1 MQDYREFRKRCEIYR
16 KKMQIG
22 NRQSEVVYNL
32 VTLMSGKSWDL
43 VEDMTMDQ
51 MAADNAYDL
60 LFERLDRGF
69 KYDPLTEL
77 PDDFEQYFVR
87 LQRKPHQTLQDY
99 MNDYTRCE
107 RRLQMTHSVNL
118 PEKVRAWWFLRRSG
132 ITKEQRQLILTNT
145 GTGGLTIEEVM
156 KSMSFILGQDSTL
169 QSTSSSRWS
178 RPPGKPVDTYYCDE
192 DQTYDWAAGSDEV
205 VMDPSPA
212 YYGEDYDWDDWQD
225 GATECAEDIAFVDHC
240 EQVYDVD
247 EFDDV
252 FANYQDAK
260 AKMNALRNSRGF
272 YPVVAMLPPHV
283 SGQSQGGQPR
293 GKSSGKSKSKS
304 KDEPHQ
310 VLLPEDTESHVGE
323 HIDGGIQQLLD
334 EVMVAEDTLDVS
346 QPRQSV
352 LPATTRQ
359 SDGKDEQEIGAVKR
373 LHGHVLRKL
382 QRQAEE
388 ACRVEDKMLQQG
400 QSIDNASNAPGGK
413 SRSSMAEDYPER
425 LAKKLAQLMQADPD
439 ETPVLAAEDE
449 DVDMPEVGKAAMN
462 YVVRLHRNLGHP
474 GSNVLC
480 KMLEEVQATEN
491 VMTEYELEDLMNDEN
506 EEYEPTEPPSDQ
518 EARDDAIPEDEIPG
532 AVLMYQNRRSEEMN
546 QRPNS
551 SASPSTEV
559 PECPSIAG
567 DDQEMKREMEDDIQ
581 ESALKR
587 ARKAADIPDYMKK
600 VMPVTIHKGLDDLCL
615 LCFSD
620 AAFNVRSDGSSQ
632 GGYIVV
638 LTSQKALSGQ
648 QVPYNVLS
656 WRSFKLIRVCRSS
669 LSAESQACS
678 TALDELMMVRSMLAM
693 MLNPQ
698 LDPMAEATAAECGKS
713 AIIIDAKALY
723 DSLKKDGI
731 GSSADKRAG
740 IEILCIKEEIKRLK
754 TELRWVSSERML
766 ADGLTKIHARQ
777 QMTEMLKSG
786 WLSIVHDESYTAA
799 KKKNKEERQA
809 STANT
814 FGYTNQV
821 AARISMVVALNHVA
835 EATTMDNTQTE
846 GEELGV
852 VESAFFN
859 YAFFVTALSLLLGV
873 PMVAYGIYKC
883 MCRLFQFIKYL
894 YYQERLITMLRLEN
908 LELKEEA
915 ENSRKELAR
924 LRTRLV
930 RMRVG
935 LCFYTEGG
943 TRWHVFNDCRSFRA
957 SSRVLN
963 KDGLCR
969 VCWERL
975 QDETAGEDK
984 IMQTNPVLESFGNA
998 MTVRNNNSSRF
1009 GKWLQMTVSPSLSIE
1024 SCTVTDYLL
1033 ELTRV
1038 CSQGSKERNYHI
1050 FFQLID
1056 ARQSDELKSLG
1067 IMEAKDYAYLKNCL
1081 AKAPGIDDSR
1091 FFEEL
1096 KDAFQGLGIGPKLQL
1111 EVFSI
1116 VAGLLLMGNVEFAEE
1131 GEAAKL
1137 TDESDSAPIK
1147 KASQVLGLE
1156 LEALKS
1162 ALLKRLI
1169 KVGKDVTA
1177 KPRTAP
1183 QARATADAVARLLR
1197 SFMNLAEYVYTMW
1210 TNVQLQVA
1218 SFRHCN

>member
-1 MQDYREFRKRCEIYR
+1 MQ
-16 KKMQIG
+16 
-22 NRQSEVVYNL
+22 L
-32 VTLMSGKSWDL
+32 VGLIIVHVD
-43 VEDMTMDQ
+43 
-51 MAADNAYDL
+51 DL
-60 LFERLDRGF
+60 LMGF
-69 KYDPLTEL
+69 NMNDHDADKTIQKIEGAFDFGKWQEL
-77 PDDFEQYFVR
+77 KEKEDIIYCGVRISKQGEKVSLDFE
-87 LQRKPHQTLQDY
+87 
-99 MNDYTRCE
+99 
-107 RRLQMTHSVNL
+107 
-118 PEKVRAWWFLRRSG
+118 
-132 ITKEQRQLILTNT
+132 
-145 GTGGLTIEEVM
+145 
-156 KSMSFILGQDSTL
+156 
-169 QSTSSSRWS
+169 
-178 RPPGKPVDTYYCDE
+178 
-192 DQTYDWAAGSDEV
+192 
-205 VMDPSPA
+205 
-212 YYGEDYDWDDWQD
+212 
-225 GATECAEDIAFVDHC
+225 
-240 EQVYDVD
+240 
-247 EFDDV
+247 
-252 FANYQDAK
+252 
-260 AKMNALRNSRGF
+260 
-272 YPVVAMLPPHV
+272 
-283 SGQSQGGQPR
+283 
-293 GKSSGKSKSKS
+293 
-304 KDEPHQ
+304 
-310 VLLPEDTESHVGE
+310 
-323 HIDGGIQQLLD
+323 
-334 EVMVAEDTLDVS
+334 
-346 QPRQSV
+346 
-352 LPATTRQ
+352 
-359 SDGKDEQEIGAVKR
+359 
-373 LHGHVLRKL
+373 
-382 QRQAEE
+382 
-388 ACRVEDKMLQQG
+388 
-400 QSIDNASNAPGGK
+400 
-413 SRSSMAEDYPER
+413 
-425 LAKKLAQLMQADPD
+425 
-439 ETPVLAAEDE
+439 
-449 DVDMPEVGKAAMN
+449 
-462 YVVRLHRNLGHP
+462 
-474 GSNVLC
+474 
-480 KMLEEVQATEN
+480 
-491 VMTEYELEDLMNDEN
+491 
-506 EEYEPTEPPSDQ
+506 
-518 EARDDAIPEDEIPG
+518 
-532 AVLMYQNRRSEEMN
+532 
-546 QRPNS
+546 
-551 SASPSTEV
+551 
-559 PECPSIAG
+559 
-567 DDQEMKREMEDDIQ
+567 
-581 ESALKR
+581 
-587 ARKAADIPDYMKK
+587 DYMKK
-600 VMPVTIHKGLDDLCL
+600 VMPVTIHKGRGPNDALTAGEVSKARALIGALQWPAGQGCPFLSASTSLTAANINKATIQLLTDLNKTLRFGKQAADFKLNMSAACSGLDDLCL

-975 QDETAGEDK
+975 QDETAGE
-984 IMQTNPVLESFGNA
+984 
-998 MTVRNNNSSRF
+998 VRTPPHGWN
-1009 GKWLQMTVSPSLSIE
+1009 E
-1024 SCTVTDYLL
+1024 DTDA
-1033 ELTRV
+1033 
-1038 CSQGSKERNYHI
+1038 
-1050 FFQLID
+1050 ID
-1056 ARQSDELKSLG
+1056 
-1067 IMEAKDYAYLKNCL
+1067 
-1081 AKAPGIDDSR
+1081 
-1091 FFEEL
+1091 EE
-1096 KDAFQGLGIGPKLQL
+1096 
-1111 EVFSI
+1111 
-1116 VAGLLLMGNVEFAEE
+1116 
-1131 GEAAKL
+1131 
-1137 TDESDSAPIK
+1137 TD
-1147 KASQVLGLE
+1147 
-1156 LEALKS
+1156 
-1162 ALLKRLI
+1162 
-1169 KVGKDVTA
+1169 
-1177 KPRTAP
+1177 
-1183 QARATADAVARLLR
+1183 
-1197 SFMNLAEYVYTMW
+1197 
-1210 TNVQLQVA
+1210 
-1218 SFRHCN
+1218 